1 MINTAKKKKNLWLSS
16 LIALVSLGLA
26 YIPIPGLETR
36 IVIVTGT
43 ELTEPLTR
51 LKEDF
56 EKKNP
61 DIAIEIKE
69 QGSQDI
75 INKFVDEKN
84 DFKPTIL
91 IPADGELLTEL
102 KTRLSTRDGSD
113 PFYETPRPIAKTLLV
128 GIAWL
133 KRGDALFP
141 DGRFRWERIQ
151 RAMEAGN
158 WAKMGGRP
166 DWGSFDFLMTD
177 PTRSHSGLLTLFLW
191 SRANGEDLNSPQTTE
206 LFKIIQKSLYQPP
219 RSTDIL
225 LQEFITRGPN
235 DADVATVYESI
246 ALYRQKQS
254 GANQRAPYRVYYLD
268 PNVEIT
274 PTAAIIRRDTDG
286 EQRRAAVKFIDFLR
300 TKEQQQVFVRYGF
313 RPVIEGLDILSVP
326 ENPWSQNI
334 QRIEVNP
341 SVTLIQSPDSRTIAE
356 IQKLWE
362 RSN

>member
-1 MINTAKKKKNLWLSS
+1 
-16 LIALVSLGLA
+16 
-26 YIPIPGLETR
+26 
-36 IVIVTGT
+36 
-43 ELTEPLTR
+43 
-51 LKEDF
+51 
-56 EKKNP
+56 
-61 DIAIEIKE
+61 
-69 QGSQDI
+69 
-75 INKFVDEKN
+75 
-84 DFKPTIL
+84 
-91 IPADGELLTEL
+91 
-102 KTRLSTRDGSD
+102 
-113 PFYETPRPIAKTLLV
+113 
-128 GIAWL
+128 
-133 KRGDALFP
+133 
-141 DGRFRWERIQ
+141 
-151 RAMEAGN
+151 
-158 WAKMGGRP
+158 
-166 DWGSFDFLMTD
+166 MTD

-191 SRANGEDLNSPQTTE
+191 SRANGEDLNSPQTRE

>member
-1 MINTAKKKKNLWLSS
+1 MINTAKKKKNLLLSS

-36 IVIVTGT
+36 IAIVSGT
-43 ELTEPLTR
+43 ELTEPLTQ

-61 DIAIEIKE
+61 DIKIEIKE
-69 QGSQDI
+69 QGSRDM
-75 INKFVDEKN
+75 INNFVDEKN

-113 PFYETPRPIAKTLLV
+113 PFYPTPRPIAKTLLV
-128 GIAWL
+128 AITWPE
-133 KRGDALFP
+133 RGNFLFP
-141 DGRFRWERIQ
+141 DGRFRWDRVQ

-158 WAKMGGRP
+158 WAKIGGKP

-191 SRANGEDLNSPQTTE
+191 ARTNGGDLNSPQTAE
-206 LFKIIQKSLYQPP
+206 LFKIIHKSVYQPP

-254 GANQRAPYRVYYLD
+254 GANQRDPYRVYYLD

-274 PTAAIIRRDTDG
+274 PTAAIVRRDTDAG
-286 EQRRAAVKFIDFLR
+286 QQRAAVKFIDFLLE
-300 TKEQQQVFVRYGF
+300 KEQQQVFVRYGF
-313 RPVIEGLDILSVP
+313 RPVIEGIDILSVP
-326 ENPWSQNI
+326 ENPWSLNI
-334 QRIEVNP
+334 QGIEVNP

-356 IQKLWE
+356 IQRLWE
-362 RSN
+362 RSD